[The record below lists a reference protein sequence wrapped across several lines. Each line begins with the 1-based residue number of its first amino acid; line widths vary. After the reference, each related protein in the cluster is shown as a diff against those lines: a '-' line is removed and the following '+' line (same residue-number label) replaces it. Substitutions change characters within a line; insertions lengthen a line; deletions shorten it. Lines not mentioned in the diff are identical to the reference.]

1 MDYRYGLS
9 KPLYLLRSNY
19 AIALMNSNL
28 ALNGNTVC
36 FGASGR
42 NKTNDLVD
50 GFKTANMSTTYSSHD
65 CIMNSALDF
74 LVYLFV
80 PGKVCQL
87 ENSSYCVHIRIHC
100 ITMQTCPPDQH
111 S

>member
-1 MDYRYGLS
+1 MISPVSTNDTQFCRVHGWC
-9 KPLYLLRSNY
+9 NY

-28 ALNGNTVC
+28 ALNGNTIR

-80 PGKVCQL
+80 PGKL
-87 ENSSYCVHIRIHC
+87 LRSYSDSLHY
-100 ITMQTCPPDQH
+100 DANL
-111 S
+111 SA

>member
-28 ALNGNTVC
+28 ALNGNTIR

-80 PGKVCQL
+80 PGKVSIAFIFGFTALRCKL
-87 ENSSYCVHIRIHC
+87 VRLINTHDYL
-100 ITMQTCPPDQH
+100 TG
-111 S
+111 